1 MIISSKKRMA
11 IYMIWFLFIPAS
23 LIEIF
28 HIFPP
33 IISGNVW
40 DIPAFLVLI
49 SVVAL
54 MPIMINNEPVAVV
67 QGVSLAVFLVFGLGI
82 EIVVSQVAFIFI
94 IIRMRPA
101 KKDWYRFPLNSI
113 TSFIFCLLSGLVYY
127 GLGGDHDFTSGIDA
141 IDILLMLVYQFSYF
155 LFNQVVVIVAHWLL
169 YGKKLE
175 MKTKDA
181 IWDGFTSLMIMPIGI
196 ILFILYIEM
205 GSLAI
210 LLVGAALVSLA
221 FIMKQYYFTK
231 EINRHLKKVSEFG
244 HQLTQ
249 RLQVNEVL
257 DLFIDGSSAIIPS
270 KYTLVFEIFDEKENA
285 KILRYAENGT
295 QIEKRIQPVSI
306 KEGIYATL
314 FQLKKAKVFHSKKE
328 WKHLANY
335 GNFPEDVESIM
346 AIPIIRNSVV
356 VGEIIVTSSKKRAY
370 GAHQTKIMDILSS
383 YLWVALENAR
393 HYQETKYSSE
403 RCALTHLYNFRY
415 FECVLHKEFERLQNQ
430 SLNHLSLILL
440 DIDHFKSVND
450 TYGHQSGN
458 EILCELAER
467 LDGIVGHSGI
477 TARYGGEEFVILL
490 PNVGKEEVYEFAEF
504 IRLSIANKPFIVHS
518 DLKEKRLKESISIT
532 ASIGVATAPIDA
544 EDAQSIIRHADR
556 AMYTGAKQA
565 GRNKVAVYGR

>member
-1 MIISSKKRMA
+1 MIISSTKRMA
-11 IYMIWFLFIPAS
+11 VYALWFLIIPAG
-23 LIEIF
+23 LVGTF
-28 HIFPP
+28 HVFPP
-33 IISGNVW
+33 ITSGNTG
-40 DIPAFLVLI
+40 DIVAFLVLI
-49 SVVAL
+49 SVLAS
-54 MPIMINNEPVAVV
+54 MPIMINNITII
-67 QGVSLAVFLVFGLGI
+67 QGVSLAVFLVFGLAI
-82 EIVVSQVAFIFI
+82 EILVTQVAFMFI
-94 IIRMRPA
+94 IVRLRLA

-141 IDILLMLVYQFSYF
+141 FDILLILVYQCSYF
-155 LFNQVVVIVAHWLL
+155 LFNQLAVIVAHSLL

-175 MKTKDA
+175 MKTKDTF
-181 IWDGFTSLMIMPIGI
+181 WDGFSSLMTMPIGI

-205 GSLAI
+205 GTLAI
-210 LLVGAALVSLA
+210 LLVGAALISLA

-244 HQLTQ
+244 HQLTR
-249 RLQVNEVL
+249 RLQANEVL

-285 KILRYAENGT
+285 QILRYAENGV

-328 WKHLANY
+328 WKHLSNY

-346 AIPIIRNSVV
+346 AIPILRNSVV
-356 VGEIIVTSSKKRAY
+356 AGVIIVTSSKKRAY
-370 GAHQTKIMDILSS
+370 GTHQTKIMDILSS

-393 HYQETKYSSE
+393 HYQKTKYSSE

-415 FECVLHKEFERLQNQ
+415 FECVLHKEFERLQNHSINQ
-430 SLNHLSLILL
+430 LSLILL

-467 LDGIVGHSGI
+467 LEGIVGHLGV

-490 PNVGKEEVYEFAEF
+490 PNVGKEEVYQFAEF
-504 IRLSIANKPFIVHS
+504 IRLSIANKPFTVHS
-518 DLKEKRLKESISIT
+518 DLNENRREESISIT
-532 ASIGVATAPIDA
+532 ASIGVATAPVDA

-565 GRNKVAVYGR
+565 GRNKVAVYGG

>member
-1 MIISSKKRMA
+1 MNISRKKRMA
-11 IYMIWFLFIPAS
+11 IYVIWFLVMPAS
-23 LIEIF
+23 LVGTF
-28 HIFPP
+28 HVFPP
-33 IISGNVW
+33 IQSGHTG
-40 DIPAFLVLI
+40 DIAAFLVLI
-49 SVVAL
+49 SVLAF
-54 MPIMINNEPVAVV
+54 MPIMTNNIPITVV
-67 QGVSLAVFLVFGLGI
+67 QGVSLAVFLVFGLAT
-82 EIVVSQVAFIFI
+82 EIVVTQVAFISI
-94 IIRMRPA
+94 IVRLRLA
-101 KKDWYRFPLNSI
+101 KEDWYRFPLNSI
-113 TSFIFCLLSGLVYY
+113 ASFIFCLMSGLVYY
-127 GLGGDHDFTSGIDA
+127 GLGGDHDFSSGIDA
-141 IDILLMLVYQFSYF
+141 IDILLILVYQCSYF
-155 LFNQVVVIVAHWLL
+155 LFNQVVFMVAHWVI
-169 YGKKLE
+169 YRKKLE

-196 ILFILYIEM
+196 ILFVLYIEM

-221 FIMKQYYFTK
+221 FIMKQFYFTK

-244 HQLTQ
+244 HQLTR
-249 RLQVNEVL
+249 RLQANEVL

-285 KILRYAENGT
+285 QILRYAENGV
-295 QIEKRIQPVSI
+295 QIEKRIKPVSI

-314 FQLKKAKVFHSKKE
+314 FQLKKTKVFHSKKE

-346 AIPIIRNSVV
+346 AIPIFRNSVL

-370 GAHQTKIMDILSS
+370 GSHQTKIMDILSS

-430 SLNHLSLILL
+430 SLNQLSLLLL

-467 LDGIVGHSGI
+467 LDGIVGDSGT

-490 PNVGKEEVYEFAEF
+490 PNVGKEEIYQFAEF
-504 IRLSIANKPFIVHS
+504 IRLSIANKPFTVHS
-518 DLKEKRLKESISIT
+518 DLNESRRKESISIT

-565 GRNKVAVYGR
+565 GRNKVAVYEG

>member
-1 MIISSKKRMA
+1 MIISRKKRMA
-11 IYMIWFLFIPAS
+11 VYVMWFLIIPAG
-23 LIEIF
+23 LVGTF
-28 HIFPP
+28 HVFPP
-33 IISGNVW
+33 ITSGNTG
-40 DIPAFLVLI
+40 DIVAFLALI
-49 SVVAL
+49 SVLTL
-54 MPIMINNEPVAVV
+54 MPIMINNIPITVV
-67 QGVSLAVFLVFGLGI
+67 QGVSLAVFLVFGLAI
-82 EIVVSQVAFIFI
+82 EILVTQVAFMFI
-94 IIRMRPA
+94 IVRLRLS

-127 GLGGDHDFTSGIDA
+127 GLGGDHDFTSGIDI
-141 IDILLMLVYQFSYF
+141 IDILLILVYQCSYF
-155 LFNQVVVIVAHWLL
+155 LFNHLAVTVSHSLL

-181 IWDGFTSLMIMPIGI
+181 LWDGFLSLMTMPIGI

-205 GSLAI
+205 GTLAI
-210 LLVGAALVSLA
+210 LLVGAALISLA
-221 FIMKQYYFTK
+221 YIMKQYYFTK

-249 RLQVNEVL
+249 RLQANEVL

-285 KILRYAENGT
+285 QILRYAENGV

-314 FQLKKAKVFHSKKE
+314 FQLKKAKVFHAKKE
-328 WKHLANY
+328 WKHLSNY

-346 AIPIIRNSVV
+346 AIPILRNSVV
-356 VGEIIVTSSKKRAY
+356 AGEIIVTSSKKRAY
-370 GAHQTKIMDILSS
+370 GTHQTKIMDILSS

-467 LDGIVGHSGI
+467 LEGIVGHLGV

-490 PNVGKEEVYEFAEF
+490 PNVGKEEVYQFAEF
-504 IRLSIANKPFIVHS
+504 IRLSIANKPFTVHS
-518 DLKEKRLKESISIT
+518 DLNENRREESISIT
-532 ASIGVATAPIDA
+532 ASIGVATAPVDA

-565 GRNKVAVYGR
+565 GRNKVAVYGG